1 MNLNFSY
8 LTPIWRIKKNNKNE
22 KMSFRP
28 SPISKDAIKGRKM
41 IQLGKRDGDKCIVR
55 FGLNDIDMKKTWR
68 HISVYPPSE
77 DIAALK
83 EFDLENDGLNNIVK
97 VDENDREYIV
107 VKLRTNKTTCKQNGE
122 KMKIQEL
129 ARDDCCVIV
138 GRPEAWKFEGTSGV
152 TLKAMLLIVFEEDL
166 AEIEIN

>member
-1 MNLNFSY
+1 MSY
-8 LTPIWRIKKNNKNE
+8 
-22 KMSFRP
+22 RP

-97 VDENDREYIV
+97 VDEHDREYIV
-107 VKLRTNKTTCKQNGE
+107 VKLRTNKTTCRQNNGE
-122 KMKIQEL
+122 KMNIQEL

-138 GRPEAWKFEGTSGV
+138 ARPESWKFEGASGV
-152 TLKAMLLIVFEEDL
+152 TLKAMLLIVFEDDL